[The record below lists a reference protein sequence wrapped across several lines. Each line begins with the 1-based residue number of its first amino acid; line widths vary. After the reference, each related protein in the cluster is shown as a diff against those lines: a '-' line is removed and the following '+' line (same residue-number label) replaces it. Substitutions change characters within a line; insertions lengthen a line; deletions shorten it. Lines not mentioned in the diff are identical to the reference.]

1 MRLSR
6 TTAAPAEPPQAVLA
20 YLFDILGANPTLL
33 PGDAAANLPN
43 LLANFYT
50 LTSMDLLG
58 QRCLLL
64 NERTAQSVTPAVVRK
79 HTELVARHR
88 PDLCIF
94 VPKAIDAPARARLIE
109 QRVPFIVPG
118 NQLYLPDLG
127 IDLRDHFRRLR
138 QHRESLSPA
147 AQVAMLAYLLGLAPA
162 RITPQ
167 DLAAQRG
174 YSAMTMTR
182 VADEL
187 SLAGLVASERVGR
200 HRWLTFPADRKAAWV
215 QARALLESP
224 VQSRV
229 WVKGAGMLQ
238 LPRAGLTALAAL
250 TDLAA
255 PAVPCLAVG
264 PAAWRDLKET
274 AAVRV
279 VHEEEA
285 EGELEVW
292 SYDPVPMVTSGHVDP
307 LSLYLSLC
315 ANDDDRVSMALDQL
329 MDGLL
334 W

>member
-1 MRLSR
+1 MTLSR
-6 TTAAPAEPPQAVLA
+6 PTAPTTELLQQVFAYVAAVLGT
-20 YLFDILGANPTLL
+20 DPIPL
-33 PGDAAANLPN
+33 PGDASANLPN

-50 LTSMDLLG
+50 LALVDVLG
-58 QRCLLL
+58 QHCLLL
-64 NERTAQSVTPAVVRK
+64 VERTAQSVTPAVVRK

-88 PDLCIF
+88 SDLCIF
-94 VPKAIDAPARARLIE
+94 VPKAIDAPTRARLIE
-109 QRVPFIVPG
+109 QRVPFIAPG

-127 IDLRDHFRRLR
+127 IDLREHFRRLR

-147 AQVAMLAYLLGLAPA
+147 AQAAMLAYLLGLAPL

-187 SLAGLVASERVGR
+187 DQAGLVESERVGR
-200 HRWLTFPADRKAAWV
+200 NRWLTFRADRKAAWV
-215 QARALLESP
+215 QALALLESP

-229 WVKGAGMLQ
+229 WVKGAGVLQ
-238 LPRAGLTALAAL
+238 LPQAGLTALAAV

-264 PAAWRDLKET
+264 PAAWRDLKKSD
-274 AAVRV
+274 AGRV
-279 VHEEEA
+279 VHEDEA
-285 EGELEVW
+285 DAQLELW
-292 SYDPVPMVTSGHVDP
+292 HYDPVPLTISGDVDP
-307 LSLYLSLC
+307 LSLYLSLRTV
-315 ANDDDRVSMALDQL
+315 DDDRVSMALDQL
-329 MDGLL
+329 LDGLQ

>member
-1 MRLSR
+1 
-6 TTAAPAEPPQAVLA
+6 
-20 YLFDILGANPTLL
+20 
-33 PGDAAANLPN
+33 
-43 LLANFYT
+43 
-50 LTSMDLLG
+50 MDLLG

-79 HTELVARHR
+79 HTELVSRHR

-94 VPKAIDAPARARLIE
+94 VPKVIDAPTRARLIE
-109 QRVPFIVPG
+109 QRVPFIAPG

-127 IDLRDHFRRLR
+127 LDLRDHFRRLR
-138 QHRESLSPA
+138 QHRESLSPSA
-147 AQVAMLAYLLGLAPA
+147 RVAMLAYLLGLAPA

-187 SLAGLVASERVGR
+187 SLAGLVESERVGR

-229 WVKGAGMLQ
+229 WVKGAGTLQ

-264 PAAWRDLKET
+264 PTAWRDLKKSD
-274 AAVRV
+274 AVRV
-279 VHEEEA
+279 VHEDEA
-285 EGELEVW
+285 EAQLEFW
-292 SYDPVPMVTSGHVDP
+292 HYDPVPLMTIGDVDP
-307 LSLYLSLC
+307 LSLYLSLRTV
-315 ANDDDRVSMALDQL
+315 DDDRVSIALDQL
-329 MDGLL
+329 LDGLQ
-334 W
+334 WS